1 MAKKK
6 KITLLSKEQQKV
18 LETMAIDLTDIAA
31 NMIREYEDLD
41 LSDLGLS
48 ELSGSLNQITQVHE
62 DSPFLDELLK
72 GDSWKTIVKNIPTIP
87 ETPGWTTASEKT
99 KKTKKKDKKDDS
111 K

>member
-18 LETMAIDLTDIAA
+18 LETMATDLTDIAA
-31 NMIREYEDLD
+31 NIIKDYEDLD

-72 GDSWKTIVKNIPTIP
+72 GDSWKRVLKHIPNIPRP
-87 ETPGWTTASEKT
+87 LNE
-99 KKTKKKDKKDDS
+99 DNDDVS
-111 K
+111 